1 MMIPRMRSA
10 NVRNNMKKGLL
21 LVISGPSGSGKG
33 TIIKRLMELDR
44 SFVYSVSATTRAPR
58 VGERDGVNY
67 YFISRENFEE
77 RIAAGM
83 MLEHAEYCGNYYGTP
98 KKEVYEN
105 LDKGC
110 NVILEIEVA
119 GAMQI
124 KKKCPDALLIMVAPP
139 DFETLEARLR
149 GRGDNV
155 SEDVIKARLET
166 AKKELSKLSEYDY
179 IVINGDNDVDGAVHD
194 IFGIVEAEK
203 HHTCRNSEFVS
214 KFFD

>member
-1 MMIPRMRSA
+1 MRS
-10 NVRNNMKKGLL
+10 VSLGDNMKRGLL

-77 RIAAGM
+77 RIDADM

-105 LDKGC
+105 LDKGR

-124 KKKCPDALLIMVAPP
+124 KKKCPDSLLVMVAPP

-149 GRGDNV
+149 GRGDDV
-155 SEDVIKARLET
+155 SEDVIMARLKT
-166 AKKELSKLSEYDY
+166 AKKELAKLNEYDY
-179 IVINGDNDVDGAVHD
+179 IVINGDNDVDGTVHD

-203 HHTCRNSEFVS
+203 HRTCRNSEFVS
-214 KFFD
+214 KFFE